1 MPVLLLRLAGPLQSW
16 GLQSR
21 FSHRDTA
28 REPTKSG
35 VVGLLGAALGMAR
48 ENEELVARLA
58 AWPLG
63 VRVDREGQPLRDFH
77 TVGGGRVA
85 GRPYGVA
92 TARGTRAGTVL
103 SERDYLADADFL
115 VGLQAPADGLLARVV
130 AALEDPVW
138 PLYLGRRSCPPAVP
152 PLVGVQ
158 PGELREVLTAWPW
171 RPRRRSEDEAG
182 LRLVLE
188 CDPWQGE
195 LRHDCPVSFRPEAR
209 QYRPRWVETSF
220 VPVVAGAGA

>member
-21 FSHRDTA
+21 FTHRDTA

-48 ENEELVARLA
+48 EDDALVAQLA

-63 VRVDREGQPLRDFH
+63 VRVDREGQPVRDFQ
-77 TVGGGRVA
+77 TVGGGQVA
-85 GRPYGVA
+85 GRSYGVA
-92 TARGTRAGTVL
+92 TARGTRGRTVL

-115 VGLQAPADGLLARVV
+115 VGLQAPEDDLLVRVM
-130 AALEDPVW
+130 AALQDPVW

-158 PGELREVLTAWPW
+158 AGELREVLARWPW
-171 RPRRRSEDEAG
+171 QPRRPSADEVG

-195 LRHDCPVSFRPEAR
+195 LRYDCPVSFRPEAR
-209 QYRPRWVETSF
+209 QYRPRWVETRF
-220 VPVVAGAGA
+220 VSLAAGAGA

>member
-35 VVGLLGAALGMAR
+35 VVGLLGAALGMDR
-48 ENEELVARLA
+48 EDDGLVARLA

-63 VRVDREGQPLRDFH
+63 VRVDREGQPLRDFQ
-77 TVGGGRVA
+77 TVGGGQVA

-115 VGLQAPADGLLARVV
+115 VGLQAPDEDLLARVV
-130 AALEDPVW
+130 AALQDPVW
-138 PLYLGRRSCPPAVP
+138 PLYLGRRSCPPGVP
-152 PLVGVQ
+152 PLLGVR
-158 PGELREVLTAWPW
+158 PGELRAVLTEWPW
-171 RPRRRSEDEAG
+171 QPRRRSESEAG

-188 CDPWQGE
+188 CGAWQGE
-195 LRHDCPVSFRPEAR
+195 LRYDCPVSFRPEAR